1 MPRFDRFTAGRGALL
16 FFAVGQP
23 VTIAISTLVGS
34 DFSRDDPT
42 GPLLVPWGP
51 AFAIWGLI
59 VTLTG
64 VYAVWQAV
72 ATVDPRG
79 RGAVAGPLAVT
90 AAGFCAWIASA
101 SVPAL
106 TVLTLPIFVL
116 MGAGLLL
123 AVRATRRAS
132 RATWPRWV
140 RGVLWTALGTH
151 LGWTAIAVWLNASTV
166 LVDAG
171 APVRGAWGFTWQ
183 LSLAAAAAG
192 AAALV
197 LFSVSR
203 TSTPLTLIFGATT
216 VYALVFA
223 AVGALTRNA
232 PLPSLVAAALA
243 VVLAASTALIA
254 AARRGQTA
262 SRFARR

>member
-1 MPRFDRFTAGRGALL
+1 
-16 FFAVGQP
+16 
-23 VTIAISTLVGS
+23 
-34 DFSRDDPT
+34 
-42 GPLLVPWGP
+42 
-51 AFAIWGLI
+51 
-59 VTLTG
+59 
-64 VYAVWQAV
+64 
-72 ATVDPRG
+72 
-79 RGAVAGPLAVT
+79 
-90 AAGFCAWIASA
+90 
-101 SVPAL
+101 
-106 TVLTLPIFVL
+106 
-116 MGAGLLL
+116 
-123 AVRATRRAS
+123 
-132 RATWPRWV
+132 
-140 RGVLWTALGTH
+140 
-151 LGWTAIAVWLNASTV
+151 VWLNASTV